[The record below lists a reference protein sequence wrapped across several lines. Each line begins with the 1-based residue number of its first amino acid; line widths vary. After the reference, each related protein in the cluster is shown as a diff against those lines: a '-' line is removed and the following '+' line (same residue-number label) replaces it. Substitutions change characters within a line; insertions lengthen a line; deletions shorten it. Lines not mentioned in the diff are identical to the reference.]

1 VSARRRAARWAAA
14 SLAVHL
20 LVAGAIL
27 VRYPDEPEWF
37 VHFGK
42 SGVALDLAHRV
53 LGPGVLVPNADGHDG
68 RAFWVLARD
77 PLLVHARQDA
87 KSIDRPVYRAQRIGY
102 PLLAAPWHL
111 GGEYALVWGLL
122 VTNLVAIAFGGYLA
136 ALLALDVGA
145 PARAGLAFA
154 LCPGV
159 VAAVL
164 LDASDAVALAALL
177 AAMLALRRGWTGRAL
192 IAAGMAV
199 LAKEPTI
206 LPLVGLALFAPGLRR
221 HDRVA
226 VVAVPTAVA
235 TAWGLYERWRFDWA
249 PTRVQELGR
258 PFWGYVDAYRRGWR
272 PSGNWVDAAVA
283 LALLP
288 FTAFVVWR
296 WWRARSFVMA
306 AALPPVLLVPFLSAQ
321 VIDLTLNS
329 VRTVVPTVTLLAIDL
344 YAAAYRSRPTPPP
357 PAPEGAPATRR

>member
-1 VSARRRAARWAAA
+1 
-14 SLAVHL
+14 
-20 LVAGAIL
+20 G
-27 VRYPDEPEWF
+27 VR
-37 VHFGK
+37 
-42 SGVALDLAHRV
+42 
-53 LGPGVLVPNADGHDG
+53 VPNADGHDG

-77 PLLVHARQDA
+77 PLHVHARQDA

-102 PLLAAPWHL
+102 PLLAAPWRL

-235 TAWGLYERWRFDWA
+235 TAWGLYERW
-249 PTRVQELGR
+249 
-258 PFWGYVDAYRRGWR
+258 
-272 PSGNWVDAAVA
+272 
-283 LALLP
+283 
-288 FTAFVVWR
+288 
-296 WWRARSFVMA
+296 
-306 AALPPVLLVPFLSAQ
+306 
-321 VIDLTLNS
+321 
-329 VRTVVPTVTLLAIDL
+329 
-344 YAAAYRSRPTPPP
+344 
-357 PAPEGAPATRR
+357 